1 MATREPLDLLR
12 LLPAPFQQTV
22 AADGRDAAGPSWLA
36 LFLRA
41 FQEVLAEL
49 ETEIDTVHRTFDPD
63 EAPGDFLEWLGG
75 WVALSFRADLEEARR
90 REFIRRAVTLYRR
103 RGTRRGLEE
112 ILEVHTGLP
121 PADVEVNELTS
132 SFQLGVSSRIGADTL
147 FAGGAP
153 HFFRVRLRAPTAD
166 PADVRRLR
174 EVATAVIEAE
184 KPAHTRYVLDLSTP
198 TT

>member
-1 MATREPLDLLR
+1 MATREPLQLLR

-22 AADGRDAAGPSWLA
+22 APDGGDAAGPPWLA
-36 LFLRA
+36 LFLQA
-41 FQEVLAEL
+41 FQRVLVEL
-49 ETEIDTVHRTFDPD
+49 EEEIDDVHRTFDPD
-63 EAPGDFLEWLGG
+63 VAPRDFLEWLGG
-75 WVALSFRADLEEARR
+75 WVALSFRADLEEDRR

-121 PADVEVNELTS
+121 EEDVQVDELTS
-132 SFQLGVSSRIGADTL
+132 TFQVGVSSRIGAETL

-153 HFFRVRLRAPTAD
+153 HFFRVRLRVPTAD
-166 PADVRRLR
+166 PGEVRWYR

-198 TT
+198 AT

>member
-1 MATREPLDLLR
+1 
-12 LLPAPFQQTV
+12 
-22 AADGRDAAGPSWLA
+22 
-36 LFLRA
+36 
-41 FQEVLAEL
+41 
-49 ETEIDTVHRTFDPD
+49 
-63 EAPGDFLEWLGG
+63 
-75 WVALSFRADLEEARR
+75 VALSFRADLEDARR

-153 HFFRVRLRAPTAD
+153 HFFRVRLRAPTAE
-166 PADVRRLR
+166 PADLRRLR

-184 KPAHTRYVLDLSTP
+184 KPAHTRYVLDLTTP

>member
-1 MATREPLDLLR
+1 MATREPLQLLR
-12 LLPAPFQQTV
+12 LVPAPFQQTV
-22 AADGRDAAGPSWLA
+22 APDGGEAAGPSWLA
-36 LFLRA
+36 LFLQA
-41 FQEVLAEL
+41 FQRVLVEL
-49 ETEIDTVHRTFDPD
+49 EDEIDDVHRTFDPD
-63 EAPGDFLEWLGG
+63 VAPGDFLEWLGG
-75 WVALSFRADLEEARR
+75 WVALSFRADLKDDRR

-121 PADVEVNELTS
+121 VEAVQVDELTS
-132 SFQLGVSSRIGADTL
+132 SFQVGVSSRIGAETL

-153 HFFRVRLRAPTAD
+153 HFFRVRLSVPTAD
-166 PADVRRLR
+166 PEGVRWYR

-198 TT
+198 AT

>member
-1 MATREPLDLLR
+1 MATREPLDLIR

-22 AADGRDAAGPSWLA
+22 APDGGDAAGPSWLA
-36 LFLRA
+36 LFLQA
-41 FQEVLAEL
+41 FQRVLAEL
-49 ETEIDTVHRTFDPD
+49 EGEIDDVHGTFDPD
-63 EAPGDFLEWLGG
+63 RTRADFLEWLGG
-75 WVALSFRADLEEARR
+75 WVALSFRADLDEARR

-121 PADVEVNELTS
+121 ESDVEVNELTS

-153 HFFRVRLRAPTAD
+153 HFFRVRLRVPTAE
-166 PADVRRLR
+166 PERVRWYR

>member
-1 MATREPLDLLR
+1 MATREPLELLR

-22 AADGRDAAGPSWLA
+22 APDGGDAAGPSWLA
-36 LFLRA
+36 LFLQA
-41 FQEVLAEL
+41 FQRVLAEL
-49 ETEIDTVHRTFDPD
+49 EEEIDTVHRSFDPD
-63 EAPGDFLEWLGG
+63 ATRADFLEWLGG
-75 WVALSFRADLEEARR
+75 WVALSFRADLDEARR
-90 REFIRRAVTLYRR
+90 REFIRRAVALYRR

-121 PADVEVNELTS
+121 EDDVVVDELTS

-153 HFFRVRLRAPTAD
+153 HFFRVRLRVPTAD
-166 PADVRRLR
+166 PERVRWYR

-198 TT
+198 AT

>member
-1 MATREPLDLLR
+1 MTHEPLDLLR
-12 LLPAPFQQTV
+12 LLPAPFQQT
-22 AADGRDAAGPSWLA
+22 AAPDGGDAAGPSWLA
-36 LFLRA
+36 LFLQA
-41 FQEVLAEL
+41 FQRVLAEL
-49 ETEIDTVHRTFDPD
+49 EDEIDTVHRSFDPD
-63 EAPGDFLEWLGG
+63 ETRADFLEWLGG
-75 WVALSFRADLEEARR
+75 WVALSFRADLGEERR

-112 ILEVHTGLP
+112 VLEVHTGLRGG
-121 PADVEVNELTS
+121 AVEVNELVA

-153 HFFRVRLRAPTAD
+153 HFFRVRLRLPTAD
-166 PADVRRLR
+166 PDDVRRYR

-198 TT
+198 AT

>member
-1 MATREPLDLLR
+1 MATREPLELLR

-22 AADGRDAAGPSWLA
+22 APDGGDAAGPSWLA
-36 LFLRA
+36 LFLQA
-41 FQEVLAEL
+41 FQRVLAEL
-49 ETEIDTVHRTFDPD
+49 EEEIDTVHRSFDPD
-63 EAPGDFLEWLGG
+63 ATRADFLEWLGG
-75 WVALSFRADLEEARR
+75 WVALSFRADLDEARR
-90 REFIRRAVTLYRR
+90 REFIRRAVALYRR

-121 PADVEVNELTS
+121 ESDVVVDELTS
-132 SFQLGVSSRIGADTL
+132 SFQVGVSSRIGAETL

-153 HFFRVRLRAPTAD
+153 HFFRVRLRVPTAE
-166 PADVRRLR
+166 PERVRWYR

-198 TT
+198 PT